1 MQSWIGSAQ
10 GQDFTDSDSKNTS
23 SLTYSFGANR
33 LVKKVEAFTISE
45 LFASYGPILWDE
57 GRHKE
62 NVKSFLGEI
71 DEIFLNKRFSTFSQ
85 ETLDDLIG
93 TLRERGN
100 SNATINRK
108 MAALSKL
115 LRKACKMGDIYSLPE
130 FRRQKERSGRIRFL
144 EIEEE
149 ERLFAEIRSRSEHY
163 WQLSIF
169 LVDTGARLGE
179 ATGLH
184 WNDIH
189 DGTVTFW
196 LTKSG
201 RSRTVPLTQ
210 RVRQMLSSMER
221 EKSGPFGKI
230 KQYQFRAVWHE
241 AKSAVGLG
249 SDTELVP
256 HCLRHTCA
264 SRLVRGGVDI
274 RRVQMWLGHQTLQMT
289 MRYSHLATHDLDV
302 CVPILERAV
311 DNRPCAPGS
320 KERTQD
326 GKREESSQRRR
337 KS

>member
-1 MQSWIGSAQ
+1 MPNWMDPARDQI
-10 GQDFTDSDSKNTS
+10 FTDQPDPNAGGISYT
-23 SLTYSFGANR
+23 FGANR

-45 LFASYGPILWDE
+45 LFAAYGPILWDE

-71 DEIFLNKRFSTFSQ
+71 DEIFLNKRFSTFSD

-163 WQLSIF
+163 WQLCVF

-179 ATGLH
+179 AIGLH
-184 WNDIH
+184 WNDVH

-210 RVRQMLSSMER
+210 RVRTILASMER

-230 KQYQFRAVWHE
+230 KQYQFRAVWHD

-249 SDTELVP
+249 TDTELVP

-311 DNRPCAPGS
+311 DKKPSAAKAGRS
-320 KERTQD
+320 
-326 GKREESSQRRR
+326 GK
-337 KS
+337 

>member
-1 MQSWIGSAQ
+1 LIQGIGTKMKNWTVPSQVQDSADQ
-10 GQDFTDSDSKNTS
+10 PEATARSIS
-23 SLTYSFGANR
+23 YSFGTNR
-33 LVKKVEAFTISE
+33 LVKKVEAFTVSE
-45 LFASYGPILWDE
+45 LFAAYGPVLWDE

-85 ETLDDLIG
+85 ETLDGLIG
-93 TLRERGN
+93 ILRERGN

-144 EIEEE
+144 EIDEE
-149 ERLFAEIRSRSEHY
+149 ERLFAEIRLRSEHY
-163 WQLSIF
+163 WQLAVF

-210 RVRQMLSSMER
+210 RVREVLGSMER
-221 EKSGPFGKI
+221 TKFGPFGKI

-241 AKSAVGLG
+241 AKGVIGL
-249 SDTELVP
+249 STDSELVP

-274 RRVQMWLGHQTLQMT
+274 RRVQMWLWHQTLQMT

-302 CVPILERAV
+302 CVPILERAIV
-311 DNRPCAPGS
+311 NTA
-320 KERTQD
+320 
-326 GKREESSQRRR
+326 SSAKAEGR
-337 KS
+337 S

>member
-1 MQSWIGSAQ
+1 MHNWIGSAQ
-10 GQDFTDSDSKNTS
+10 GQDFIDQADASARDISYT
-23 SLTYSFGANR
+23 FGANR
-33 LVKKVEAFTISE
+33 LVKKVETFTISE
-45 LFASYGPILWDE
+45 LFAAYGPILWDE

-71 DEIFLNKRFSTFSQ
+71 DEIFLNQRFSTFSQ

-144 EIEEE
+144 EIDEE
-149 ERLFAEIRSRSEHY
+149 ERLFAEIRLRSEHY
-163 WQLSIF
+163 WQLAVF

-184 WNDIH
+184 WNDVH
-189 DGTVTFW
+189 DGTATFW

-201 RSRTVPLTQ
+201 RSRTVPLTE
-210 RVRQMLSSMER
+210 RVRDILRSMER

-241 AKSAVGLG
+241 AKAAVGLG
-249 SDTELVP
+249 TDSELVP

-311 DNRPCAPGS
+311 A
-320 KERTQD
+320 
-326 GKREESSQRRR
+326 GKPPTKARSSG
-337 KS
+337 K

>member
-1 MQSWIGSAQ
+1 MQNWMSAAQ
-10 GQDFTDSDSKNTS
+10 GQDFADAADTNAS
-23 SLTYSFGANR
+23 SVSYSFGASR

-45 LFASYGPILWDE
+45 LFAAYGPILWDE

-144 EIEEE
+144 EIDEE
-149 ERLFAEIRSRSEHY
+149 ERLFAEIRLRSEHY
-163 WQLSIF
+163 WQLAVF

-184 WNDIH
+184 WNDVH
-189 DGTVTFW
+189 DGTATFW

-201 RSRTVPLTQ
+201 RSRTVPLTE
-210 RVRQMLSSMER
+210 RVREILRSMER

-241 AKSAVGLG
+241 AKGAIGLG
-249 SDTELVP
+249 TDMELVP

-311 DNRPCAPGS
+311 A
-320 KERTQD
+320 
-326 GKREESSQRRR
+326 GKQPTTRARSSG
-337 KS
+337 K

>member
-1 MQSWIGSAQ
+1 MVNWVESAQ
-10 GQDFTDSDSKNTS
+10 DQYFTDHTGPRGISYT
-23 SLTYSFGANR
+23 FGANR
-33 LVKKVEAFTISE
+33 LVRKVEAFTISE
-45 LFASYGPILWDE
+45 LFAAYGPILWDE
-57 GRHKE
+57 GRHKD

-85 ETLDDLIG
+85 ETLDGLIG

-115 LRKACKMGDIYSLPE
+115 LRKASKMGDIHSLPE
-130 FRRQKERSGRIRFL
+130 FRRQKEKSGRIRFL

-149 ERLFAEIRSRSEHY
+149 ERLFAEIRAHSEHY
-163 WQLSIF
+163 WQLSVF

-179 ATGLH
+179 AIGLH
-184 WNDIH
+184 WNDVH
-189 DGTVTFW
+189 DGTATFW

-210 RVRQMLSSMER
+210 RVRDIIGSLER
-221 EKSGPFGKI
+221 TKSGPFGRI

-241 AKSAVGLG
+241 ARAAIGLG
-249 SDTELVP
+249 LDDELVP

-311 DNRPCAPGS
+311 ANTSSGRKGGS
-320 KERTQD
+320 
-326 GKREESSQRRR
+326 GK
-337 KS
+337 

>member
-1 MQSWIGSAQ
+1 MGPMQNWIGTAQ
-10 GQDFTDSDSKNTS
+10 ADDVVDRPDANARTIS
-23 SLTYSFGANR
+23 YSFGTSR

-45 LFASYGPILWDE
+45 LFAAYGPILWEE

-71 DEIFLNKRFSTFSQ
+71 DEIFLNTRFSTFSQ
-85 ETLDDLIG
+85 ETLDGLVG

-144 EIEEE
+144 EIDEE

-163 WQLSIF
+163 WQLAVF

-210 RVRQMLSSMER
+210 RVRDILRSMER
-221 EKSGPFGKI
+221 TKFGPFGKI

-241 AKSAVGLG
+241 SKAAVGL
-249 SDTELVP
+249 SADTELVP

-302 CVPILERAV
+302 CVPILERATV
-311 DNRPCAPGS
+311 NTPAAPRA
-320 KERTQD
+320 ERR
-326 GKREESSQRRR
+326 G
-337 KS
+337 

>member
-1 MQSWIGSAQ
+1 MPNWMDPARDQL
-10 GQDFTDSDSKNTS
+10 FTDQPDPNARAISYT
-23 SLTYSFGANR
+23 FGANR

-45 LFASYGPILWDE
+45 LFAAYGSILWDE

-71 DEIFLNKRFSTFSQ
+71 DEIFLNQRFSTFSQ

-144 EIEEE
+144 EIDEE
-149 ERLFAEIRSRSEHY
+149 ERLFAEIRLRSEHY
-163 WQLSIF
+163 WQLAVF

-179 ATGLH
+179 AIGLH

-189 DGTVTFW
+189 DGTATFW

-210 RVRQMLSSMER
+210 RVRAILGSMER
-221 EKSGPFGKI
+221 EKSGPFGKV

-249 SDTELVP
+249 TDIELVP

-311 DNRPCAPGS
+311 A
-320 KERTQD
+320 KEPSAKKVGRS
-326 GKREESSQRRR
+326 GK
-337 KS
+337 

>member
-1 MQSWIGSAQ
+1 MQNWIGAAQAQ
-10 GQDFTDSDSKNTS
+10 GSADQADATAPDVS
-23 SLTYSFGANR
+23 YSFGTNR

-45 LFASYGPILWDE
+45 LFAAYGPILWDE

-85 ETLDDLIG
+85 DTLDGLIG

-144 EIEEE
+144 EIDEE
-149 ERLFAEIRSRSEHY
+149 ERLFAEIRHRSDHY
-163 WQLSIF
+163 WQLAVF

-179 ATGLH
+179 ATGLL

-189 DGTVTFW
+189 DGTATFW

-201 RSRTVPLTQ
+201 RSRTVPLTH
-210 RVRQMLSSMER
+210 RARKILGSMER
-221 EKSGPFGKI
+221 TKFGPFGKI

-241 AKSAVGLG
+241 AKAAIGL
-249 SDTELVP
+249 STDSELVP

-302 CVPILERAV
+302 CVPILERAI
-311 DNRPCAPGS
+311 DKKAS
-320 KERTQD
+320 KPASEGD
-326 GKREESSQRRR
+326 S
-337 KS
+337 

>member
-1 MQSWIGSAQ
+1 MGKMQNWMSAAQ
-10 GQDFTDSDSKNTS
+10 GQDFADAADTS
-23 SLTYSFGANR
+23 ASASSVSYSFGANR

-45 LFASYGPILWDE
+45 LFAAYGPILWDE

-144 EIEEE
+144 EIDEE
-149 ERLFAEIRSRSEHY
+149 ERLFAEIRLRSEHY
-163 WQLSIF
+163 WQLAVF

-184 WNDIH
+184 WNDVH
-189 DGTVTFW
+189 DGTATFW

-201 RSRTVPLTQ
+201 RSRTVPLTE
-210 RVRQMLSSMER
+210 RVREILRSMER

-241 AKSAVGLG
+241 AKGAIGLG
-249 SDTELVP
+249 TDMELVP

-311 DNRPCAPGS
+311 A
-320 KERTQD
+320 
-326 GKREESSQRRR
+326 GKPPTTKARSSG
-337 KS
+337 K

>member
-1 MQSWIGSAQ
+1 MGKMHNWIGSAQ
-10 GQDFTDSDSKNTS
+10 GQDFIDQADANARDISYT
-23 SLTYSFGANR
+23 FGANR

-45 LFASYGPILWDE
+45 LFAAYGPILWDE

-71 DEIFLNKRFSTFSQ
+71 DEIFLNQRFSTFSQ
-85 ETLDDLIG
+85 ESLDDLIG

-144 EIEEE
+144 EIDEE
-149 ERLFAEIRSRSEHY
+149 ERLFAEIRLRSEHY
-163 WQLSIF
+163 WQLSVF

-184 WNDIH
+184 WNDVH
-189 DGTVTFW
+189 DGTATFW

-201 RSRTVPLTQ
+201 RSRTVPLTE
-210 RVRQMLSSMER
+210 RVRDILRSMER

-241 AKSAVGLG
+241 AKAAVGLG
-249 SDTELVP
+249 TDSELVP

-311 DNRPCAPGS
+311 AGNPPTKKAKS
-320 KERTQD
+320 S
-326 GKREESSQRRR
+326 GK
-337 KS
+337 

>member
-1 MQSWIGSAQ
+1 MANWVDPARDQYSANQ
-10 GQDFTDSDSKNTS
+10 LDSDIHGIS
-23 SLTYSFGANR
+23 YSFGANR

-45 LFASYGPILWDE
+45 LFSTYGPILWEE

-62 NVKSFLGEI
+62 NVRSFLGEI

-85 ETLDDLIG
+85 ETLDGLVG

-130 FRRQKERSGRIRFL
+130 FRRQKEKSGRIRFL

-149 ERLFAEIRSRSEHY
+149 ERLFAEIRLRSEHY
-163 WQLSIF
+163 WQLAIF

-179 ATGLH
+179 AIGLH
-184 WNDIH
+184 WNDVH

-210 RVRQMLSSMER
+210 RVREILRSMER
-221 EKSGPFGKI
+221 TKSGPFGKI

-241 AKSAVGLG
+241 AKGAVGLG
-249 SDTELVP
+249 ADDELVP

-311 DNRPCAPGS
+311 SGKPSAAKTGS
-320 KERTQD
+320 
-326 GKREESSQRRR
+326 RR
-337 KS
+337 